1 MARLKYEVK
10 LYIVRALACFDTP
23 TEVQKSIKENF
34 GITTSL
40 QNITAYDP
48 TNRMGKDLSKDLVS
62 EFHATRKLFKEN
74 LDSIP
79 IANKVYRLQKMQNI
93 INSNTKNSML
103 VLQTL
108 EQAAK
113 EVGEVYTNQS
123 KKVLSGPNGQAIE
136 VNLNNMSESEIDAR
150 IAELERKIHEH

>member
-1 MARLKYEVK
+1 MAQLKREVK
-10 LYIVRALACFDTP
+10 IFIVRSLAMFNTP
-23 TEVQKSIKENF
+23 KETVEAVNEEFKIKVSPQQCER
-34 GITTSL
+34 
-40 QNITAYDP
+40 YDP
-48 TNRMGKDLSKDLVS
+48 TKRSGKDLSKDFVE
-62 EFHATRKLFKEN
+62 EFHATRKSFKDNLEN
-74 LDSIP
+74 IP

-93 INSNTKNSML
+93 INSNGKNSML

-113 EVGEVYTNQS
+113 EVGDVYTNQS

-136 VNLNNMSESEIDAR
+136 VNFNNMSESEIDAR